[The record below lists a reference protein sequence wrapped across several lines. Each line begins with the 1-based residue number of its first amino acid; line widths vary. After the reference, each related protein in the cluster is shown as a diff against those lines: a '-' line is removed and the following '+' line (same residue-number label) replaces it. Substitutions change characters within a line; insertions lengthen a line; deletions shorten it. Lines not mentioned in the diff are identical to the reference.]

1 MSESQC
7 CPVCDRAAIPP
18 RWPSVRTTPWTDD
31 CACSDHSHCLMHRY
45 GDEQPPKRPS
55 QEVMTAR
62 AQAEFER
69 ACERHVEMLVQFM
82 DYEELKK
89 ERDEARAALRTVA
102 ERQREACA
110 DVVRELLDE
119 GECDCPPE
127 WPRCGLHRAAL
138 RLRATP
144 LVTEGDK

>member
-1 MSESQC
+1 L
-7 CPVCDRAAIPP
+7 A
-18 RWPSVRTTPWTDD
+18 
-31 CACSDHSHCLMHRY
+31 HRY

-89 ERDEARAALRTVA
+89 ERDEARAEVA
-102 ERQREACA
+102 KHQASKFHPDWSLLQTCRE
-110 DVVRELLDE
+110 ELEEARAEAETL
-119 GECDCPPE
+119 
-127 WPRCGLHRAAL
+127 RAAIDGE
-138 RLRATP
+138 P
-144 LVTEGDK
+144 